1 MRNGALME
9 VKNVKKLY
17 AYKRGLRDSIF
28 GSRFFVR
35 AVDDVSFHIEKAGIL
50 GLAGE
55 SGCGKTTIG
64 RLLVHLERP
73 TEGKIELNGADTVS
87 LGGRELRSFRKATQM
102 IFQDPYQ
109 AMNPRFTVYN
119 IVSEPL
125 IVHKIVTTKEE
136 SIEMATKMLERAGLK
151 PAVKYLNRYPY
162 ELSGGEKQR
171 VTIARAMILHPQ
183 FVVADEPVSMLDVT
197 VRAGIMNLLL
207 RLKKEFEIAYL
218 FITHDL
224 SVARYMC
231 QEGRLAIMYLGK
243 IFEIGPTEKIIL
255 DPLHP
260 YTKLLLSAVPIPDPA
275 LSRRARA
282 SARGA
287 ISGPL
292 DFPSGCRFHPRCP
305 NAINKCKE
313 IEPNLKIA
321 GKDHYVACSCID

>member
-1 MRNGALME
+1 MRNGALIE
-9 VKNVKKLY
+9 AKNVKKIY
-17 AYKRGLRDSIF
+17 PYKRGLKDSIF

-35 AVDDVSFHIEKAGIL
+35 AVDDVSFRIEKGGML

-64 RLLVHLERP
+64 RLLVHLEKP
-73 TEGKIELNGADTVS
+73 TEGKIELNGADIVNLS
-87 LGGRELRSFRKATQM
+87 GSKLRNFRKAAQM

-109 AMNPRFTVYN
+109 AMNPRFTVYD

-125 IVHKIVTTKEE
+125 IASKIAINKGKRM
-136 SIEMATKMLERAGLK
+136 EMVAKMLEHTGLQ
-151 PAVKYLNRYPY
+151 PAEEYLNRYSY
-162 ELSGGEKQR
+162 ELSGGERQR
-171 VTIARAMILHPQ
+171 VTIARTMILHPQ

-197 VRAGIMNLLL
+197 VRAGIMNLLIRL
-207 RLKKEFEIAYL
+207 RKEFKIAYL

-231 QEGRLAIMYLGK
+231 QEGMLAIMYLGK
-243 IFEIGPTEKIIL
+243 IFEIGPSEDVIL
-255 DPLHP
+255 KPLHP
-260 YTKLLLSAVPIPDPA
+260 YTKLLLSAVPLPDPA
-275 LSRRARA
+275 SNRQRA

-305 NAINKCKE
+305 NTINKCKE
-313 IEPNLKIA
+313 IEPNLKIT